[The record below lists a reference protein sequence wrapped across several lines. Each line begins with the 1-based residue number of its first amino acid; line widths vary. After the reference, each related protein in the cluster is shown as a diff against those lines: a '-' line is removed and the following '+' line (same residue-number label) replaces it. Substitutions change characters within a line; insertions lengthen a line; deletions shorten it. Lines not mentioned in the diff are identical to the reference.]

1 MHIAQQPGKARIGSR
16 TNYARAVRDS
26 ITKLNPVYLVRDNLV
41 MFIVEAGFLIVLVM
55 GLAPTAFAGL
65 VNQQPWF
72 YLVIAAILLLT
83 VWFSTL
89 SEALSEAQGRARV
102 DFLRSLEKDVQARR
116 IMDGRET
123 FVPSR
128 SLVPGDLVRVTAGET
143 IPRDGVIKEGKAY
156 IDESMMTGESV
167 PAYKE
172 SGNHVIGGTK
182 VATDTILVTIV
193 AEAGKSYLDEMIA
206 LVENA
211 KRPKSPNEISLT
223 ILLIGLTAIFVLVVG
238 AFLFLAEDVG
248 SAMDLAILISL
259 LVALMPTTIGGLLPA
274 IGVAGITRVGKA
286 NVVAKSGKAVEA
298 AGDVDTL
305 ILDKTG
311 TITQGQRSVKNFVPI
326 EGHTVEE
333 VGQAAYLASIYD
345 QTPEGRS
352 IVEVTKKNK
361 WVLPIPAR
369 VLSGR
374 AIEFSA
380 ETQMSGVSL
389 LVPKAGATLPAGDI
403 PTPPADAASSKVWAE
418 LVRLER
424 STQEAKLLKGA
435 VDAILATGP
444 EVNEAELRWKAQEIS
459 LTGGTPMAILLDRH
473 VVGLVNL
480 RDNLKPDIRKKLDA
494 VRATG
499 IKTVMVT
506 GDTEVTANVIAKEAN
521 IDEVMAHAKPADK
534 LVKVEAEQELGHI
547 VGVEGDG
554 TNDAPAL
561 AKAEVGIAMNSGT
574 AAAREAAN
582 MVDLDSDPSK
592 ILKVVEVGKQLLM
605 TRGAITT
612 FSVTNDIAKYFT
624 LFPAIIPGNTAAAL
638 LNVMQLHSPVT
649 AILATMIFN
658 AIIIPA
664 LIPLSLRGVRFRAEH
679 TEKTFVRN
687 MAIYGLGGAILPF
700 VAIKAIDLALAVF
713 IR

>member
-1 MHIAQQPGKARIGSR
+1 MAQQTKHGHVGSGAD
-16 TNYARAVRDS
+16 YARAVRNS
-26 ITKLNPVYLVRDNLV
+26 ITKLNPVYLARDNLV
-41 MFIVEAGFLIVLVM
+41 MFIVEVGFVIVLVM
-55 GLAPTAFAGL
+55 GILPSAFGGL

-72 YLVIAAILLLT
+72 YFAIAGILLVT

-116 IMDGRET
+116 IVDGNESV
-123 FVPSR
+123 VPSR
-128 SLVPGDLVRVTAGET
+128 SLLPGDLVRVSKGET

-167 PAYKE
+167 PAFKE
-172 SGNHVIGGTK
+172 TGNHVIGGTK
-182 VATDTILVTIV
+182 VATDSILVTIV

-223 ILLIGLTAIFVLVVG
+223 VLLIGLTAIFILVVG
-238 AFLFLAEDVG
+238 TFLFLAQDVG
-248 SAMDLAILISL
+248 TTMDLAILISL

-311 TITQGQRSVKNFVPI
+311 TITEGQRSVKEFVPV
-326 EGHTVEE
+326 EGFTVEE

-352 IVEVTKKNK
+352 AVEVAKKNG
-361 WVLPIPAR
+361 WVLPITAR

-380 ETQMSGVSL
+380 ETRVSGIEL
-389 LVPKAGATLPAGDI
+389 FVPKPEAILPAGGL
-403 PTPPADAASSKVWAE
+403 PKPSPEVASSKVWAE
-418 LVRLER
+418 LVRLEGTAQPAR
-424 STQEAKLLKGA
+424 IIKGA

-459 LTGGTPMAILLDRH
+459 LTGGTPMAITVDRR

-506 GDTEVTANVIAKEAN
+506 GDNEVTAKVIAKEAN
-521 IDEVMAHAKPADK
+521 IDEVMAQAKPADK
-534 LVKVEAEQELGHI
+534 LVKVEAEQKLRHI

-561 AKAEVGIAMNSGT
+561 AKADVGIAMNSGT

-624 LFPAIIPGNTAAAL
+624 LFPAILPGNWTAHL

-658 AIIIPA
+658 AIIIPI
-664 LIPLSLRGVRFRAEH
+664 LIPLSLKGVRFRAEA

-687 MAIYGLGGAILPF
+687 MAIYGVGGAILPF
-700 VAIKAIDLALAVF
+700 VAIKGIDIVLALF

>member
-1 MHIAQQPGKARIGSR
+1 VAQQSKKGFSGSG
-16 TNYARAVRDS
+16 TDYLQAVRAS
-26 ITKLNPVYLVRDNLV
+26 VAKLNPVYLARDNLV
-41 MFIVEAGFLIVLVM
+41 MFIVEVGFAIVLVM
-55 GLAPTAFAGL
+55 GIVPGAFGGL
-65 VNQQPWF
+65 VNEQPWF
-72 YLVIAAILLLT
+72 YFAIAGILLVT

-116 IMDGRET
+116 IVDGNESI
-123 FVPSR
+123 VPSR
-128 SLVPGDLVRVTAGET
+128 NLMPGDLVRVSKGET
-143 IPRDGVIKEGKAY
+143 IPRDGVIKEGRAY

-167 PAYKE
+167 PAFRE
-172 SGNHVIGGTK
+172 TGGHVIGGTK
-182 VATDTILVTIV
+182 VATDSILVTIV

-223 ILLIGLTAIFVLVVG
+223 LLLLGLTAIFMLVVVS
-238 AFLFLAEDVG
+238 FLFLAEDVG
-248 SAMDLAILISL
+248 SMMDLAIIISL

-311 TITQGQRSVKNFVPI
+311 TITEGQRTVKEFVPL
-326 EGHTVEE
+326 EGHSVAE

-352 IVEVTKKNK
+352 IVEVAKKNH
-361 WVLPIPAR
+361 WVLPITPR
-369 VLSGR
+369 VLSGKP
-374 AIEFSA
+374 IEFSA
-380 ETQMSGVSL
+380 ETRTSGVEL
-389 LVPKAGATLPAGDI
+389 FVPKPGADI
-403 PTPPADAASSKVWAE
+403 PASAIPQPPPEVMASKVWAQLVE
-418 LVRLER
+418 LEETNRPARVV
-424 STQEAKLLKGA
+424 KGA
-435 VDAILATGP
+435 VEAILSTAP
-444 EVNEAELRWKAQEIS
+444 EVNEAELRWKAQEAS
-459 LTGGTPMAILLDRH
+459 LTGGTPMAIMVDRH

-506 GDTEVTANVIAKEAN
+506 GDNELTAQVIAREAN
-521 IDEVMAHAKPADK
+521 IDEVLAQAKPADK
-534 LVKVEAEQELGHI
+534 LVKVEAEQKLGHI

-561 AKAEVGIAMNSGT
+561 ARAEVGIAMNSGT

-624 LFPAIIPGNTAAAL
+624 LFPAMLPSNNAAHL
-638 LNVMQLHSPVT
+638 LNFMQLHNPVT

-658 AIIIPA
+658 AIIIPV
-664 LIPLSLRGVRFRAEH
+664 LIPLSLRGVRFRAES

-687 MAIYGLGGAILPF
+687 MAIYGLGGAVLPF
-700 VAIKAIDLALAVF
+700 LAIKGLDLLLALF

>member
-1 MHIAQQPGKARIGSR
+1 MAKNPRNGSVGAHI
-16 TNYARAVRDS
+16 NYGLAVRES
-26 ITKLNPVYLVRDNLV
+26 FTKLNPLYLVRDNLV
-41 MFIVEAGFLIVLVM
+41 MFIVEVGFVIVLIM
-55 GLAPTAFAGL
+55 GLAPSAFGGL
-65 VNQQPWF
+65 VNQPTWF
-72 YLVIAAILLLT
+72 YFVIAAILFVT

-89 SEALSEAQGRARV
+89 SEAVSEAQGRARV
-102 DFLRSLEKDVQARR
+102 DFLRGLEKDVEARR
-116 IMDGRET
+116 ILDGKET
-123 FVPSR
+123 IVASR
-128 SLVPGDLVRVTAGET
+128 SLVPGDLVRVNADET

-156 IDESMMTGESV
+156 IDESLMTGESV
-167 PAYKE
+167 PSYKE
-172 SGNHVIGGTK
+172 TGNHVIGGTK
-182 VATDTILVTIV
+182 VATDSILVTIV

-211 KRPKSPNEISLT
+211 KRPKSPNEVSLT

-238 AFLFLAEDVG
+238 SFLFLAEDVG
-248 SAMDLAILISL
+248 SVIDLAILISL

-274 IGVAGITRVGKA
+274 IGVAGITRVGQA
-286 NVVAKSGKAVEA
+286 NVIAKSGKAVEA

-311 TITQGQRSVKNFVPI
+311 TITEGQRSVKEFVAL
-326 EGHTVEE
+326 EGYSVAE

-345 QTPEGRS
+345 QSPEGRS
-352 IVEVTKKNK
+352 VVEVAKKNG
-361 WVLPIPAR
+361 WVVPIPAR

-380 ETQMSGVSL
+380 ETRVSGVSL
-389 LVPKAGATLPAGDI
+389 FTPKPGAPTPAEGL
-403 PTPPADAASSKVWAE
+403 PTPPPEVARSKVWME
-418 LVRLER
+418 LVRLET
-424 STQEAKLLKGA
+424 SPSEAKILKGA
-435 VDAILATGP
+435 VDAILAMAP
-444 EVNEAELRWKAQEIS
+444 EVNEAELRWKSQEVSIA
-459 LTGGTPMAILLDRH
+459 GGTPMAVLVDRR

-506 GDTEVTANVIAKEAN
+506 GDTEVTAQVIAKEAG

-534 LVKVEAEQELGHI
+534 LVKVEAEQKLGHI

-624 LFPAIIPGNTAAAL
+624 LFPAMLPANSAASL
-638 LNVMQLHSPVT
+638 LNFMQLHSPVT

-658 AIIIPA
+658 AIIIPV
-664 LIPLSLRGVRFRAEH
+664 LIPLSLRGVRFRAQSP
-679 TEKTFVRN
+679 EKTFVRN
-687 MAIYGLGGAILPF
+687 MAFYGLGGAVLPF
-700 VAIKAIDLALAVF
+700 VAIKGIDLVLALF

>member
-1 MHIAQQPGKARIGSR
+1 MVQRSRNGLNGSR
-16 TNYARAVRDS
+16 PNYTRALRDS
-26 ITKLNPVYLVRDNLV
+26 VGKLNPFYLARDNLV
-41 MFIVEAGFLIVLVM
+41 MFLVEAGFVIVLAM
-55 GLAPTAFAGL
+55 GIDPGAFAGL
-65 VNQQPWF
+65 VSQPAWF
-72 YLVIAAILLLT
+72 YFVIAAILLLT

-89 SEALSEAQGRARV
+89 SEAVSEAQGRARV
-102 DFLRSLEKDVQARR
+102 DFLKGLEKDVPAKR
-116 IMDGRET
+116 IVDDRET
-123 FVPSR
+123 IIPSR
-128 SLVPGDLVRVTAGET
+128 NLVPGDVVRVDARET
-143 IPRDGVIKEGKAY
+143 IPRDGVIKQGKAY

-167 PAYKE
+167 PVYKE
-172 SGNHVIGGTK
+172 AGSHVIGGTK
-182 VATDTILVTIV
+182 VATDSIVVTIV
-193 AEAGKSYLDEMIA
+193 AEAGKSYLDQMIS

-211 KRPKSPNEISLT
+211 KRPKSPNEISLS
-223 ILLIGLTAIFVLVVG
+223 ILLLGLTAIFGMVV
-238 AFLFLAEDVG
+238 ASFLFLAQDVG
-248 SAMDLAILISL
+248 QRMDIAVLVTL

-274 IGVAGITRVGKA
+274 IGVAGITRVGQA

-311 TITQGQRSVKNFVPI
+311 TITEGQRSVKEFIPL
-326 EGHTVEE
+326 EGYTVEE
-333 VGQAAYLASIYD
+333 VGQAAYLSSIYD

-352 IVEVTKKNK
+352 IVEVAKKNG
-361 WVLPIPAR
+361 WVLPITAR

-374 AIEFSA
+374 GIEFSA
-380 ETQMSGVSL
+380 ETRMSGVEL
-389 LVPKAGATLPAGDI
+389 FVPRPDVTLPAGDI
-403 PTPPADAASSKVWAE
+403 PPPSPLVASSKVWAE

-424 STQEAKLLKGA
+424 VDQPARIVKGA
-435 VDAILATGP
+435 VDAILATAP
-444 EVNEAELRWKAQEIS
+444 EVNEAELRWKTQEVS
-459 LTGGTPMAILLDRH
+459 LAGGTPMAILVDRRI
-473 VVGLVNL
+473 VGLVNL

-506 GDTEVTANVIAKEAN
+506 GDTEVTARVIAKEAS
-521 IDEVMAHAKPADK
+521 IDEVMAQAKPADK
-534 LVKVEAEQELGHI
+534 LVKVEAEQGLGHI
-547 VGVEGDG
+547 VGVAGDG

-561 AKAEVGIAMNSGT
+561 AKADVGIAMNSGT

-592 ILKVVEVGKQLLM
+592 VIKVVEVGKQLLM

-624 LFPAIIPGNTAAAL
+624 LFPAIIPGNSAAQL
-638 LNVMQLHSPVT
+638 LNIMQLHSPVT

-658 AIIIPA
+658 AIIIPL
-664 LIPLSLRGVRFRAEH
+664 LIPLSLRGVRFRAEP

-687 MAIYGLGGAILPF
+687 MALYGLGGAILPF
-700 VAIKAIDLALAVF
+700 VAIKGIDLVLALL

>member
-1 MHIAQQPGKARIGSR
+1 MAQQSRNGRIGSR
-16 TNYARAVRDS
+16 ANYAQALGESVA
-26 ITKLNPVYLVRDNLV
+26 KLNPLYLARDNLV
-41 MFIVEAGFLIVLVM
+41 MFIVEVGFLIVLLM
-55 GLAPTAFAGL
+55 GIVPGAFAGL
-65 VNQQPWF
+65 VNQQSWF
-72 YLVIAAILLLT
+72 YFAIAGILLIT

-116 IMDGRET
+116 IIDGKEST
-123 FVPSR
+123 VASR
-128 SLVPGDLVRVTAGET
+128 SLVPGDLVRVNKGET
-143 IPRDGVIKEGKAY
+143 IPRDGIIKEGKAY

-167 PAYKE
+167 PVYREA
-172 SGNHVIGGTK
+172 GGHVIGGTK

-193 AEAGKSYLDEMIA
+193 AEAGKSYLDQMIA

-223 ILLIGLTAIFVLVVG
+223 LLLIGLTAIFILVVG
-238 AFLFLAEDVG
+238 SFLFLAEDVG
-248 SAMDLAILISL
+248 STMDLAILISL

-274 IGVAGITRVGKA
+274 IGVAGITRVGQA

-311 TITQGQRSVKNFVPI
+311 TITEGQRSVKEFVPL
-326 EGHTVEE
+326 EGHTVAEA
-333 VGQAAYLASIYD
+333 GQAAYLASIYD

-352 IVEVTKKNK
+352 VVEVAKKNG
-361 WVLPIPAR
+361 WVLPITPR
-369 VLSGR
+369 VLSGK

-380 ETQMSGVSL
+380 ETRTSGVEL
-389 LVPKAGATLPAGDI
+389 LVPKPESVL
-403 PTPPADAASSKVWAE
+403 PADAIPKPPPEVAASKVWAE
-418 LVRLER
+418 VVRLEG
-424 STQEAKLLKGA
+424 STQPARIVKGA
-435 VDAILATGP
+435 VDAVIATAP
-444 EVNEAELRWKAQEIS
+444 QVNEAELRWKAQEIA
-459 LTGGTPMAILLDRH
+459 LTGGTPMAIMVDRH

-480 RDNLKPDIRKKLDA
+480 RDNLKPDIRRKLDA

-506 GDTEVTANVIAKEAN
+506 GDNEVTAKVIAHEAN
-521 IDEVMAHAKPADK
+521 IDEVMAQAKPADK
-534 LVKVEAEQELGHI
+534 LVKVEAEQKVGHI

-624 LFPAIIPGNTAAAL
+624 LFPAILPGNYAASL
-638 LNVMQLHSPVT
+638 LNLMQLHSPVT

-658 AIIIPA
+658 AIIIPI
-664 LIPLSLRGVRFRAEH
+664 LIPLSLRGVRFRAES

-687 MAIYGLGGAILPF
+687 MALYGLGGAILPF
-700 VAIKAIDLALAVF
+700 VAIKGIDLVLALF

>member
-1 MHIAQQPGKARIGSR
+1 MAQQSKNGRIGSGAD
-16 TNYARAVRDS
+16 YLQAVRES

-41 MFIVEAGFLIVLVM
+41 MFIVEVGFLVVLIM
-55 GLAPTAFAGL
+55 GIAPWAFSGL

-72 YLVIAAILLLT
+72 YFAIAAILLVT

-116 IMDGRET
+116 IVDGREST
-123 FVPSR
+123 VASR
-128 SLVPGDLVRVTAGET
+128 SLAAGDLVRVNKGET

-167 PAYKE
+167 PVYRE
-172 SGNHVIGGTK
+172 PGGHVIGGTK
-182 VATDTILVTIV
+182 VATDSILMTIV

-223 ILLIGLTAIFVLVVG
+223 LLLIGLTAIFILVVG
-238 AFLFLAEDVG
+238 SFLFLAEDVG

-274 IGVAGITRVGKA
+274 IGVAGITRVGHA

-311 TITQGQRSVKNFVPI
+311 TITEGQRSVKEFVPL
-326 EGHTVEE
+326 EGHTAEE
-333 VGQAAYLASIYD
+333 VGQAAYIASIYD

-352 IVEVTKKNK
+352 VVEVAKKNN
-361 WVLPIPAR
+361 WVLPITPR
-369 VLSGR
+369 VLSGK

-380 ETQMSGVSL
+380 ETRMSGIDL
-389 LVPKAGATLPAGDI
+389 FVPKPESLMPASAI
-403 PTPPADAASSKVWAE
+403 PRVPPEAASSRVWAE
-418 LVRLER
+418 LVRLEGTGQPAR
-424 STQEAKLLKGA
+424 IVKGA
-435 VDAILATGP
+435 VDAIIATAP

-459 LTGGTPMAILLDRH
+459 LTGGTPMAIMVEHH

-494 VRATG
+494 VRTTG

-506 GDTEVTANVIAKEAN
+506 GDNEVTAKVIAQEAN
-521 IDEVMAHAKPADK
+521 IDEVMAQAKPADK
-534 LVKVEAEQELGHI
+534 LVKVEAEQKLGHI

-561 AKAEVGIAMNSGT
+561 ARAEVGIAMNSGT

-624 LFPAIIPGNTAAAL
+624 LFPAILPGNYAASL
-638 LNVMQLHSPVT
+638 LNVMQLHSAVT

-658 AIIIPA
+658 AIIIPI
-664 LIPLSLRGVRFRAEH
+664 LIPLSLRGVRFRAES
-679 TEKTFVRN
+679 TERTFVRN
-687 MAIYGLGGAILPF
+687 MALYGLGGAILPF
-700 VAIKAIDLALAVF
+700 LAIKGIDLVLALFV
-713 IR
+713 R

>member
-1 MHIAQQPGKARIGSR
+1 MAKQRSKRSNGSGI
-16 TNYARAVRDS
+16 NYARSLRSSV
-26 ITKLNPVYLVRDNLV
+26 TKLNPVYLGRDNIV
-41 MFIVEAGFLIVLVM
+41 MLIVEAGFVIVLAM
-55 GLAPTAFAGL
+55 GIDPSAFAGL
-65 VNQQPWF
+65 SNQPRWF
-72 YLVIAAILLLT
+72 YFVIATILLLT

-102 DFLRSLEKDVQARR
+102 DFLRSLEKDVRARK
-116 IMDGRET
+116 IVDGKEAI
-123 FVPSR
+123 VPSR
-128 SLVPGDLVRVTAGET
+128 TLVPGDLVRVTVGET

-172 SGNHVIGGTK
+172 TGNHVIGGTK
-182 VATDTILVTIV
+182 VATDTILVTII

-223 ILLIGLTAIFVLVVG
+223 ILLIGLTAIFTMVIG

-248 SAMDLAILISL
+248 YAMDLAILISL

-274 IGVAGITRVGKA
+274 IGVAGITRVGQA

-311 TITQGQRSVKNFVPI
+311 TITEGQRSVKEFIPL
-326 EGHTVEE
+326 EGYTMVE
-333 VGQAAYLASIYD
+333 VGQAAYFASIYD

-352 IVEVTKKNK
+352 IVEVAKKNN

-380 ETQMSGVSL
+380 ETPVSGVDLFIPKPGTS
-389 LVPKAGATLPAGDI
+389 VPVEDVPR
-403 PTPPADAASSKVWAE
+403 PSPEAASSKVWVE
-418 LVRLER
+418 LVRLEG
-424 STQEAKLLKGA
+424 SKEAARIIKGN
-435 VDAILATGP
+435 VEAILATSP
-444 EVNEAELRWKAQEIS
+444 EVNEAELRWKAQRIS
-459 LTGGTPMAILLDRH
+459 LTGGTPMPILLDRH

-480 RDNLKPDIRKKLDA
+480 RDNLKPDIREKLDA

-499 IKTVMVT
+499 IKTIMVT
-506 GDTEVTANVIAKEAN
+506 GDTEITAQYIAKEAN

-534 LVKVEAEQELGHI
+534 LIKVEAEQKLGHI
-547 VGVEGDG
+547 VGVAGDG

-561 AKAEVGIAMNSGT
+561 AKADVGIAMNSGT

-592 ILKVVEVGKQLLM
+592 IIKVVEVGKQLLM

-624 LFPAIIPGNTAAAL
+624 LFPAIIPANNAAHL
-638 LNVMQLHSPVT
+638 LNFMQLHSPVT

-658 AIIIPA
+658 AMVIPA
-664 LIPLSLRGVRFRAEH
+664 LVPLSLRGVRFRAEP

-687 MAIYGLGGAILPF
+687 MAIYGLGGAVTPF
-700 VAIKAIDLALAVF
+700 LAIKGIDIVLSIF